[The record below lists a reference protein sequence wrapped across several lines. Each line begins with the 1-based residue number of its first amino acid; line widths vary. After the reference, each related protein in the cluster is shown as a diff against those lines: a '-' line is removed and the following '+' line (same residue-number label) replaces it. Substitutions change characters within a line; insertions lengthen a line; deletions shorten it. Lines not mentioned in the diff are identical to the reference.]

1 MASGKE
7 NGNAPRSKRTL
18 IAVAGG
24 AVLLAVAA
32 FIGWGVWLALHPAPE
47 PLQGQIDAT
56 TVDVAAKIPGRVEVL
71 SVKEGDQVKQGD
83 EIAKLYVPE
92 IEAKVRQAR
101 AAVRARSEKAN
112 LAEEG
117 ARPQE
122 IKAARAVYE
131 RAKAAETLAHKTY
144 ERISKLYSEGFV
156 PAQKLDEARANL
168 DASAGQARAAK
179 EQWDIAVTGTRR
191 QDKAAANAVAA
202 QAQSALEEALSYQ
215 SEASVKSPISGEVSR
230 LLLRAGEVAPQG
242 FPLITVVDLNDIW
255 AAFNLREDQF
265 PGIRVGTILKVK
277 VPMVD
282 GAAHDFRVYFI
293 SPKADYA
300 TWRATRENKGFDLK
314 TFEIRARP
322 VDPIPGLRPGMTAL
336 IDRAS

>member
-1 MASGKE
+1 MA
-7 NGNAPRSKRTL
+7 
-18 IAVAGG
+18 V
-24 AVLLAVAA
+24 
-32 FIGWGVWLALHPAPE
+32 
-47 PLQGQIDAT
+47 
-56 TVDVAAKIPGRVEVL
+56 PG
-71 SVKEGDQVKQGD
+71 
-83 EIAKLYVPE
+83 P
-92 IEAKVRQAR
+92 
-101 AAVRARSEKAN
+101 
-112 LAEEG
+112 
-117 ARPQE
+117 
-122 IKAARAVYE
+122 
-131 RAKAAETLAHKTY
+131 
-144 ERISKLYSEGFV
+144 
-156 PAQKLDEARANL
+156 
-168 DASAGQARAAK
+168 
-179 EQWDIAVTGTRR
+179 RR
-191 QDKAAANAVAA
+191 QDRAAATAVAA

>member
-1 MASGKE
+1 MG
-7 NGNAPRSKRTL
+7 
-18 IAVAGG
+18 
-24 AVLLAVAA
+24 
-32 FIGWGVWLALHPAPE
+32 
-47 PLQGQIDAT
+47 
-56 TVDVAAKIPGRVEVL
+56 
-71 SVKEGDQVKQGD
+71 
-83 EIAKLYVPE
+83 
-92 IEAKVRQAR
+92 
-101 AAVRARSEKAN
+101 
-112 LAEEG
+112 
-117 ARPQE
+117 
-122 IKAARAVYE
+122 
-131 RAKAAETLAHKTY
+131 
-144 ERISKLYSEGFV
+144 
-156 PAQKLDEARANL
+156 
-168 DASAGQARAAK
+168 
-179 EQWDIAVTGTRR
+179 VTGSRR

-230 LLLRAGEVAPQG
+230 LLLRAGEVAPPAL
-242 FPLITVVDLNDIW
+242 PLIPVVDLNAGW
-255 AAFNLREDQF
+255 AAVTLREAEF
-265 PGIRVGTILKVK
+265 PGISVGTILKVK